1 MGCGL
6 WELLRTLFYQYT
18 RTLSTHLM
26 VGFYPWLHA
35 RDVEPL
41 NHMSCVAKYRTKL
54 VKMDLTLEHKIHE
67 IREEVTTL
75 RAAMDRLTAMVKS
88 LMAARNQSPTPPSP
102 RSGAT
107 EGLRSILTLLENKFR
122 EGLGYSSTYA
132 SVVTQDTVVRPIQE
146 FFRSACFINPPQPGV
161 DAILEDDLKEDS
173 PNFVTHEE
181 DYVNM
186 VYGCPGK
193 YRIFDAHLMRG
204 DLRLS
209 RMLRGEERPSI
220 PTGFKV
226 IAVAMRFIQIPN
238 DLVLSFVALFQFS
251 NTGDIRKIIP
261 R

>member
-1 MGCGL
+1 
-6 WELLRTLFYQYT
+6 
-18 RTLSTHLM
+18 
-26 VGFYPWLHA
+26 
-35 RDVEPL
+35 
-41 NHMSCVAKYRTKL
+41 MSCVAKYRTKL

-204 DLRLS
+204 DLVQMHTTLFRMGNLERHNYGSCRICCRDS
-209 RMLRGEERPSI
+209 RGCSVVKRGLQYLLDSRFYPSHQ
-220 PTGFKV
+220 K
-226 IAVAMRFIQIPN
+226 
-238 DLVLSFVALFQFS
+238 
-251 NTGDIRKIIP
+251 
-261 R
+261 